1 MKRIGLWVLVG
12 LLAAGL
18 VSCNLF
24 KAITG
29 NFSIVFENELYA
41 TTYISVEGIEEG
53 DPPAIVDVIPA
64 VGQILNQFSP
74 IFIYFNDMI
83 DPDTVKDNVIVSNS
97 ANENID
103 ANLVLS
109 VWNGRIDP
117 KAQLT
122 ITPINGWPSS
132 STIKVTVGTGL
143 KDKAGNMLE
152 GGFIVSRNTGTASTV
167 EFTLNSYSFEDG
179 DASVFSIAGRGGLFS
194 FSDSEVAAQVDFSA
208 IDGDKAV
215 LLSTAGEW
223 DSLLNWPGVS
233 GSAIPTGNVEFKS
246 IAQTKGLSRLLE
258 GGEGVEGGGEG
269 PPLFGQGEY
278 SSFTFSNLK
287 IPAGS
292 TMLKIDY
299 YFLSDEFM
307 FFIGSEFDDVVTYSI
322 ADRNGNVNSDVIKS
336 INSFDAEKTEAENG
350 LTEVSDFPTT
360 DELDPVFRTD
370 LMTHS
375 IVLGSLSG
383 IIDLV
388 LVISDVGDSAFNSY
402 IIFDNIRFE

>member
-1 MKRIGLWVLVG
+1 
-12 LLAAGL
+12 
-18 VSCNLF
+18 
-24 KAITG
+24 
-29 NFSIVFENELYA
+29 
-41 TTYISVEGIEEG
+41 
-53 DPPAIVDVIPA
+53 
-64 VGQILNQFSP
+64 
-74 IFIYFNDMI
+74 MI
-83 DPDTVKDNVIVSNS
+83 DPDTVKDNVIVSNSDS

-109 VWNGRIDP
+109 VWNGKIDP

-122 ITPINGWPSS
+122 ITPINGWPPS
-132 STIKVTVGTGL
+132 STIKVTVGIGL
-143 KDKAGNMLE
+143 KDKAGNTLE
-152 GGFIVSRNTGTASTV
+152 NVFIVSRTTGTASTV
-167 EFTLNSYSFEDG
+167 EFTSNSYSFEDG

-194 FSDSEVAAQVDFSA
+194 FSDSEVDAKVDFSA

-223 DSLLNWPGVS
+223 DSLLSWPGVS
-233 GSAIPTGNVEFKS
+233 GYAIPTGNVGFKN
-246 IAQTKGLSRLLE
+246 IAQTKGLSRLLD
-258 GGEGVEGGGEG
+258 GGEGGEGGGEG
-269 PPLFGQGEY
+269 EEPPLFGQGEY

-292 TMLKIDY
+292 TMLKLDY

-336 INSFDAEKTEAENG
+336 INSFDSEKTEAENG

-370 LMTHS
+370 LETHS
-375 IVLGSLSG
+375 IALGSLTG